1 MTEFRGIRLG
11 SPIQKI
17 SWALATLREKKGAMN
32 IPLVVL
38 VSCSIIA
45 GCSSLNTSQQNN
57 DRLRD
62 LVYGSND
69 QPQIDPLDGDAH
81 LNNGLALLARSNK
94 SPGELYFA
102 RSAFER
108 AAVLKIDDPRPHFLS
123 GYSNY
128 LLGDYGAA
136 YQSFVSAAVLD
147 KSADGWWLAS
157 LSALQGRNELLAQ
170 ALYNMG
176 LKVSHSSSE
185 LLGTFMDRIYGG
197 SQGLENRVDRVAEVS
212 YDNFNCTTPADD
224 PLHGEIS
231 CEGDA
236 KVEFFIVQRSSA
248 AGASIGQDLVSKLS
262 VGLGGSLLSFDR
274 SYFKDDSGSS
284 TETTKNRNVSVDLPS
299 INYALSLAA
308 DNGSVSYV
316 NSMPILSAR
325 LGVESKIFSGQS
337 IQVLATGDGS
347 SVINED
353 VGTTVSFNLVGFT
366 ESEAIFDANVEMS
379 DFSAPTFTGNFAQ
392 LGTNTTS
399 VFASASVPYNRAFL
413 LGSLEYTSRTDI
425 NSGQTGIRD
434 IPFVGNLFSNHRS
447 DLSRM
452 ETAVLA
458 IIRPPSKIGYD
469 QESVD
474 LKAMKKL
481 GVITPIKASRRPIA
495 HLAPTMGMVLSEIG
509 ILSKAEPALYK

>member
-1 MTEFRGIRLG
+1 MDTCYFI
-11 SPIQKI
+11 
-17 SWALATLREKKGAMN
+17 KKKYLMN
-32 IPLVVL
+32 IPFVVL
-38 VSCSIIA
+38 VSCSIIT
-45 GCSSLNTSQQNN
+45 GCSSLNMSQHNS

-62 LVYGSND
+62 VVYGSSA
-69 QPQIDPLDGDAH
+69 QPQIDALNGDAH
-81 LNNGLALLARSNK
+81 LNNGLALLARSGK

-170 ALYNMG
+170 ALYNKG
-176 LKVSHSSSE
+176 LKVSNSSSA
-185 LLGTFMDRIYGG
+185 LLDTFMNKIYGG
-197 SQGLENRVDRVAEVS
+197 SEGLENRADRVAEVS
-212 YDNFNCTTPADD
+212 YDNFNCSTLADD
-224 PLHGEIS
+224 PLPGEIN

-236 KVEFFIVQRSSA
+236 KVEFFIVQRSSG
-248 AGASIGQDLVSKLS
+248 AGSSIGQDLVSKIS
-262 VGLGGSLLSFDR
+262 IGLGGTLLNYDR
-274 SYFKDDSGSS
+274 NYFKDDSGSS

-337 IQVLATGDGS
+337 IKILATGDGS
-347 SVINED
+347 SVIDED
-353 VGTTVSFNLVGFT
+353 VGTTVSFKLVGFT

-379 DFSAPTFTGNFAQ
+379 DFSAPSFSSNFAQ

-413 LGSLEYTSRTDI
+413 LGSLEYTSRTDV
-425 NSGQTGIRD
+425 NSGQTGIRNV
-434 IPFVGNLFSNHRS
+434 PLLGNFFSNHRS
-447 DLSRM
+447 DLSRT

-458 IIRPPSKIGYD
+458 IVRPPSKIGYN
-469 QESVD
+469 QEFVD
-474 LKAMKKL
+474 LKAMRKL

-495 HLAPTMGMVLSEIG
+495 HLAPPISVILSEIG
-509 ILSKAEPALYK
+509 ILK